1 MHRIDS
7 RIDDEQLELLNAY
20 LDGELPEEQRMALAE
35 HVHACRVC
43 AQELEE
49 LRAVRSALEG
59 LPLVRAPRS
68 FALEFEPA
76 PAGPL
81 DQLLSFLRDW
91 LTPIWGISA
100 TVASVLFIVALVQ
113 TLTMS
118 PAAARRATGVTA
130 LAPAAPAPPA
140 AERGAPA
147 ATDAERRLLPG
158 QLGSTGSAPDAAPAG
173 REQQAEP
180 LRAMPQGQPEPARQA
195 TPAQAASP
203 GSPSRSRT
211 TPVTTMPVAFYGAVV
226 FTAIAVGGYLLQ
238 KAVRR

>member
-1 MHRIDS
+1 MHRVDS

-20 LDGELPEEQRMALAE
+20 LDGELPEEQRVAMAE

-49 LRAVRSALEG
+49 LRAVRNALEA

-76 PAGPL
+76 PAGPF
-81 DQLLSFLRDW
+81 DQLLSFLRNW

-130 LAPAAPAPPA
+130 LAPAASAPPA
-140 AERGAPA
+140 AEKAAPA
-147 ATDAERRLLPG
+147 AADAERGALPAQPG
-158 QLGSTGSAPDAAPAG
+158 ALESAADAAPAG
-173 REQQAEP
+173 RERQAEP
-180 LRAMPQGQPEPARQA
+180 LRAAPQGQAEPARQA
-195 TPAQAASP
+195 TPAQGAPPRPA
-203 GSPSRSRT
+203 RSRT
-211 TPVTTMPVAFYGAVV
+211 APVNTMPVAFYGAVV

-238 KAVRR
+238 KAIRR

>member
-20 LDGELPEEQRMALAE
+20 LDGELPEEERVAMAE
-35 HVHACRVC
+35 HVHVCRVC

-49 LRAVRSALEG
+49 LRAVRSAIEG

-68 FALEFEPA
+68 FALEFHPA

-81 DQLLSFLRDW
+81 DHLLSFLRDW

-100 TVASVLFIVALVQ
+100 TVASVLFVVALVQ

-130 LAPAAPAPPA
+130 LAPAAPVPQA
-140 AERGAPA
+140 AEKAAPA
-147 ATDAERRLLPG
+147 AADAERQAQPAPAGAL
-158 QLGSTGSAPDAAPAG
+158 GSAPDATASG

-180 LRAMPQGQPEPARQA
+180 LRAAPQGQAEPARQA
-195 TPAQAASP
+195 TPRAAAP
-203 GSPSRSRT
+203 GAPARSRT
-211 TPVTTMPVAFYGAVV
+211 APVNNMPVAFYGAVV

-238 KAVRR
+238 KIVR